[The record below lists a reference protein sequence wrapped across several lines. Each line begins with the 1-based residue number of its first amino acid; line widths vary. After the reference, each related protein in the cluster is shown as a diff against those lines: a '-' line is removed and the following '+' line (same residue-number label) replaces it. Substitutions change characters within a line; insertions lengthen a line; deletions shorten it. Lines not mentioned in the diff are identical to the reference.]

1 MQLSQSAYFCDEA
14 DSEIQTI
21 YERVVLDRHMQISL
35 QQIIAAQK
43 LQARQS
49 FRTSLPASQKDN
61 VHSPSVITKDQGANR
76 PLSKEACSPIVVS
89 PAPRTPQSSGS
100 HRVADEDQR
109 SDNTTSAGYM
119 IETTHGSA
127 QVASS
132 HIDQHMVAGSSSI
145 LGLPHP
151 ENIRYVV

>member
-1 MQLSQSAYFCDEA
+1 MSQSAYFCDEA

-49 FRTSLPASQKDN
+49 FRTSFSAPLSQKDN
-61 VHSPSVITKDQGANR
+61 VHSPSLITKDQGTNR
-76 PLSKEACSPIVVS
+76 PINKEGCSPTLVS

-100 HRVADEDQR
+100 HRIADEDQR

-119 IETTHGSA
+119 KEET
-127 QVASS
+127 QIV
-132 HIDQHMVAGSSSI
+132 GSSRI

-151 ENIRYVV
+151 ENIRYVQK